1 MMPRISGLLLTLFL
15 ICILSCQKKDEAKST
30 QTVLNPNQDAPL
42 ALLMREMFLDMEE
55 IKVSVE
61 NKEALKSYLEKHKDI
76 LNAIPTNPKVKTEQ
90 FQLMGNS
97 YLESLTILENS
108 SEDLLID
115 NYQAVVNTC
124 LGCHQQYCPG
134 PIKRIN
140 KLIKE

>member
-1 MMPRISGLLLTLFL
+1 MPRVISLLFL
-15 ICILSCQKKDEAKST
+15 LFIMAFNFSCQKKDEAKISE
-30 QTVLNPNQDAPL
+30 TVLYPNQDAPL

-90 FQLMGNS
+90 FQLMGNA
-97 YLESLTILENS
+97 YLGSLTTLENS

-140 KLIKE
+140 KLSKK

>member
-1 MMPRISGLLLTLFL
+1 MTPRITGLILPFFL
-15 ICILSCQKKDEAKST
+15 MFIFSCQKKEAEKST
-30 QTVLNPNQDAPL
+30 QAVLYPNEDAPM

-55 IKVSVE
+55 IRFSVE
-61 NKEALKSYLEKHKDI
+61 NKEALKSYLEKHTDI

-90 FQLMGNS
+90 FQLMGNA
-97 YLESLTILENS
+97 YLESLMILEKS
-108 SEDLLID
+108 SEELLID

-134 PIKRIN
+134 PIQRIN